1 MTNSHYWTR
10 LTSAG
15 RQAILDAIAN
25 EQTVE
30 ISEFGVGDGHL
41 TPLQETLTQ
50 EKYRGAINSVKLL
63 DTGNLAEIIGVLPVG
78 VGGFYVREAAFYMP
92 DGRPFALVKHP
103 ETYKPSGDE
112 NAAAELKI
120 KAVIDVENNHSVAEK
135 IDPSLTYAT
144 REWVGDAINPHGL
157 GTQISH
163 QSGNF
168 FDRTFELRL
177 GAGESK
183 PFPDLP
189 DTACD
194 ILIFGLTD
202 GTATSTNFV
211 GRFAKYGSTWSANTI
226 YGNTS
231 GVNHPS
237 IDIVENI
244 PTFKNHHSSNSYRF
258 SFKCW
263 IACQDRGN
271 AKPFEFFANTY
282 STYNKPTPADIGAVA
297 KGESI
302 NLTDQDI
309 IWSKNTDGAKI
320 GFKNDADSDTDSY
333 LFFETSDN
341 ANEYFKWRHR
351 SGTSYSEWMSL
362 NKSGISTR
370 NATFDNGTNT
380 TVNIQA
386 DSGGRAILNVCSQ
399 ASSSQSTGTVYVGQ
413 SPSHGGGIEYNGDGS
428 PATAGAGADFFTFFR
443 RAYGI
448 EHWTARNFVENNNWE
463 FRANVKAA
471 SFEENGTLLSAKY
484 HPKSTKLDRFER
496 SFVDTNG
503 VQDLKIREKRALV
516 GTTDNLYINYS
527 TDWQRVYAQGHWNF
541 NGDITITKNNPWLTL
556 QSNTSGGITNE
567 QAAGIS
573 IGESGRSNAASLHIS
588 YTGDGL
594 SYIGMGLLGSDNI
607 PNNWAMQ
614 MDWTST
620 WVCFR
625 SEIRFGDYKT
635 KLSKGYSDSLRVV
648 TPHGNFDVGPKNQD
662 WCHFDTSNPKFYF
675 GKPVHVKGE
684 IYAGSNYDKRVYHEG
699 YKPTASDVGAFQHH
713 SDLTPEVNNTEFTT
727 IAKVI
732 GGNLASRCSI
742 TLKGTTS
749 NTVINF
755 SADILVNHHK
765 DIVVESLSGDY
776 TQLELKIL
784 SNGSEKYLIQV
795 KLVGGNSLPL
805 SCHILSHTNDNVSIG
820 NYSSTNY
827 PIEHIHKSKRSS
839 RVLSSINETNMF
851 VGEHKLFHTGNT
863 NVRDWNIVT
872 STSNVVRWYKVASF
886 YASNTNDSYR
896 WLINLAGTKGY
907 GAGFNSQSGGATIY
921 VTKANDGSAN
931 NLNVVAYNHCIS
943 NTLSSLIEDLKVTSE
958 DVSGQNTWFTVWAR
972 LGTYTG
978 ASALMSGT
986 DCSSNSI
993 KLHTNESQEAEPE
1006 GGFKKP
1012 IFTSIHSGNVDEYL
1026 VGERKKPL
1034 VNGVIPAHSNVHL
1047 KTSDTFT
1054 LPPVAE
1060 TPEDAV
1066 IVVSKRLDATPTI
1079 VVDGISSE
1087 VILMAK
1093 QGKVVTDTQIVYD
1106 LNLTLTFILNAEK
1119 NWEMQ

>member
-1 MTNSHYWTR
+1 MTNSHYWTH

-25 EQTVE
+25 DQTVE

-41 TPLQETLTQ
+41 TPLQETLVQ

-63 DTGNLAEIIGVLPVG
+63 DTANLAEIIGVLPVG

-163 QSGNF
+163 QSANF

-211 GRFAKYGSTWSANTI
+211 GRFAKYGSTWRANTI
-226 YGNTS
+226 YGNTN
-231 GVNHPS
+231 GPNHPS
-237 IDIVENI
+237 IKIIDNV
-244 PTFKNHHSSNSYRF
+244 PTFRNHHSSNPYRF

-263 IACQDRGN
+263 VACQDRGN

-282 STYNKPTPADIGAVA
+282 STHNKPTAEEIGAVPATGRSVISGSLNELSEKSEVVLASSSVTDRPFNDKAYIVEVSVVEFSGGTRVIQVAHEYATLKHSYVRYRGVDGVWSGWGAFYTEHNKPKPADI
-297 KGESI
+297 
-302 NLTDQDI
+302 
-309 IWSKNTDGAKI
+309 
-320 GFKNDADSDTDSY
+320 
-333 LFFETSDN
+333 
-341 ANEYFKWRHR
+341 
-351 SGTSYSEWMSL
+351 SE
-362 NKSGISTR
+362 
-370 NATFDNGTNT
+370 
-380 TVNIQA
+380 
-386 DSGGRAILNVCSQ
+386 
-399 ASSSQSTGTVYVGQ
+399 
-413 SPSHGGGIEYNGDGS
+413 
-428 PATAGAGADFFTFFR
+428 
-443 RAYGI
+443 
-448 EHWTARNFVENNNWE
+448 
-463 FRANVKAA
+463 
-471 SFEENGTLLSAKY
+471 
-484 HPKSTKLDRFER
+484 KLDRFER
-496 SFVDTNG
+496 SYIDTNG
-503 VQDLKIREKRALV
+503 GQDLNIRGKRALV
-516 GTTDNLYINYS
+516 GATDNFYINYGA
-527 TDWQRVYAQGHWNF
+527 DWQRVYAQGHWNF

-556 QSNTSGGITNE
+556 HSSSSGNNNIE

-573 IGESGRSNAASLHIS
+573 IGESGRTNAASLHFT
-588 YTGDGL
+588 YTGDGRGWL
-594 SYIGMGLLGSDNI
+594 GMGNLGSDSI
-607 PNNWAMQ
+607 PDNWAMQ
-614 MDWTST
+614 LNYQQT
-620 WVCFR
+620 WVRFR
-625 SEIRFGDYKT
+625 SEIHLGDDKT
-635 KLSKGYSDSLRVV
+635 KLSKGNSDSLRVV
-648 TPHGNFDVGPKNQD
+648 SPHGYVDIGPQTSTN
-662 WCHFDTSNPKFYF
+662 CHYSTDLSGHQFN
-675 GKPVHVKGE
+675 KPILVSGE
-684 IYAGSNYDKRVYHEG
+684 IYAGSGQNQRVYHEGHKPSFDEVTGKLTKTLQFEKAGVLTSLASRLVDGADAWHEIGNGVYSWQLKYVGSTDGDNGNEFRVQSTKTGAYYQFDHFGNFDINGKAVYHEG
-699 YKPTASDVGAFQHH
+699 YKPTASD
-713 SDLTPEVNNTEFTT
+713 
-727 IAKVI
+727 I
-732 GGNLASRCSI
+732 GG
-742 TLKGTTS
+742 GTFPD
-749 NTVINF
+749 TVF
-755 SADILVNHHK
+755 SKQGGSFSGSLVPNPNAVGLHVYSDTK
-765 DIVVESLSGDY
+765 QQRV
-776 TQLELKIL
+776 
-784 SNGSEKYLIQV
+784 GS
-795 KLVGGNSLPL
+795 VG
-805 SCHILSHTNDNVSIG
+805 V
-820 NYSSTNY
+820 YSSDGKEEGAHAYLGLGETPWDGNKGITVSPREFKY
-827 PIEHIHKSKRSS
+827 CGQY
-839 RVLSSINETNMF
+839 VL
-851 VGEHKLFHTGNT
+851 HTGNT
-863 NVRDWNIVT
+863 NVRDWNVVK

-907 GAGFNSQSGGATIY
+907 GAGFNDQSGGATIY
-921 VTKANDGSAN
+921 VTKANDDSAN
-931 NLNVVAYNHCIS
+931 NLNVVAYNHCVS
-943 NTLSSLIEDLKVTSE
+943 NTGSSLIGDLKVTSE

-972 LGTYTG
+972 FGTYTG

-1034 VNGVIPAHSNVHL
+1034 VSGVIPAHSNVHL
-1047 KTSDTFT
+1047 KTSETFI